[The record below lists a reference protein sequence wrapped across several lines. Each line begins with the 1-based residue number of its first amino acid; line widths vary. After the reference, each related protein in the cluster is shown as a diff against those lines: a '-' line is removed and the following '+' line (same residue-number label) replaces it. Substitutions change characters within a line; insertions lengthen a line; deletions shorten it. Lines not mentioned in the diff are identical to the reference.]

1 VDFEWDSAKDKAN
14 RRKHGVAFDEAA
26 SVFFDPLAVSGS
38 DPDHSVDEF
47 RYVTFGYW
55 SRGRLLTVIHAVRVD
70 SIRIISART
79 ATRAERKL
87 YEEG

>member
-38 DPDHSVDEF
+38 DPDHPEG
-47 RYVTFGYW
+47 GY
-55 SRGRLLTVIHAVRVD
+55 
-70 SIRIISART
+70 
-79 ATRAERKL
+79 
-87 YEEG
+87 

>member
-26 SVFFDPLAVSGS
+26 SVFF
-38 DPDHSVDEF
+38 E
-47 RYVTFGYW
+47 
-55 SRGRLLTVIHAVRVD
+55 RVD